1 MSVIVSLLSNYFVL
15 LDFNWCR
22 RPICCWHFRYVM
34 CVFISIVVTIWS
46 VSAASPPA
54 FSALKL
60 VHLRECLIS
69 VTRSPCSVCRRSAVC
84 RRRSAPRVLSRLA
97 HGVRTIAPPR
107 KLIDDAIGNCT
118 LGRTHRTNCSRESLP
133 DFRLLTATGFVN
145 WKWQCLIPN
154 WICTPQPITK
164 IVTDD

>member
-1 MSVIVSLLSNYFVL
+1 
-15 LDFNWCR
+15 
-22 RPICCWHFRYVM
+22 M

-84 RRRSAPRVLSRLA
+84 RRRSAARVLSRLA
-97 HGVRTIAPPR
+97 HGVRTIAPLPPETHRRCHR
-107 KLIDDAIGNCT
+107 KLHSRANTQDKLLPGESSRLPPVNGDWVCQLEMAMFDPQLNLHPSTDHQNC
-118 LGRTHRTNCSRESLP
+118 HR
-133 DFRLLTATGFVN
+133 
-145 WKWQCLIPN
+145 
-154 WICTPQPITK
+154 
-164 IVTDD
+164 